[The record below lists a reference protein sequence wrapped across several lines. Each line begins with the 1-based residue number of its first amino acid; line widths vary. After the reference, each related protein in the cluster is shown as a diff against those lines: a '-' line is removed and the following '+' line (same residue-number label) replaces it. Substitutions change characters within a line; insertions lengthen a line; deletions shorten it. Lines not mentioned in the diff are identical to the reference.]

1 VLNRVVFCHSECSQ
15 SYWTTHV
22 KLTCRWPVYALYMAT
37 IGDRLKFALDAKSDR
52 SGTRYTASDLAR
64 ACGVTRQAVSQW
76 MRGQSTNIRP
86 DNLVCV
92 ADWLGVEVRWLAT
105 GDGAMLKRDTLTL
118 DQLTPSQRVT
128 LQAVMD
134 SFGKPPMKNDGTNNR

>member
-1 VLNRVVFCHSECSQ
+1 
-15 SYWTTHV
+15 
-22 KLTCRWPVYALYMAT
+22 MDT

-52 SGTRYTASDLAR
+52 AGTRYTASDLAR

-76 MRGQSTNIRP
+76 ILGQSTNIRP
-86 DNLVCV
+86 DNLICV

-105 GDGAMLKRDTLTL
+105 GDGAMLKRDVLSL
-118 DQLTPSQRVT
+118 ESLTPAQRVT
-128 LQAVMD
+128 LEAVMG